1 LDTGQWRGGWA
12 GQSLSSCGRDRDA
25 GSPNEKVI
33 PLDIQPSDI
42 YKFKAV
48 ARGMNRQASNPVS
61 VSGPLPAEATSK
73 EPYIKALHK
82 YMVSVFFMLGMFLQ
96 LKQAAEMTTLFDT
109 DYPTFVIL
117 IVALIIYGGSL
128 IGYTYILYVDLNPDL
143 AKFMSNIG
151 LLFGALA
158 LVLELVIL
166 VPNLGLGFLFFWV
179 ILFVSFVVVYLSPY
193 VKTLFTSAVGGVVQV
208 FEKLKEYLNMIIAC
222 FTMEPEEQN
231 GVP

>member
-1 LDTGQWRGGWA
+1 
-12 GQSLSSCGRDRDA
+12 
-25 GSPNEKVI
+25 
-33 PLDIQPSDI
+33 
-42 YKFKAV
+42 
-48 ARGMNRQASNPVS
+48 MNRQASNPVS

-82 YMVSVFFMLGMFLQ
+82 YMVSLIFMQGVFLQ
-96 LKQAAEMTTLFDT
+96 LKQTSGMTSLFDT
-109 DYPTFVIL
+109 DYSTLVIL

-128 IGYTYILYVDLNPDL
+128 IGYTYIFYADLNPNL

-166 VPNLGLGFLFFWV
+166 VPILGLGFLFFWV
-179 ILFVSFVVVYLSPY
+179 IWFVSFVVVCLSPY
-193 VKTLFTSAVGGVVQV
+193 VKTLFTSAVGGVIQA

-231 GVP
+231 GLP